1 MSGGFHRHELRIGA
15 DMQHLELVR
24 TAVADAIRVGG
35 FEEAFTNRILIAVDE
50 AVTNIIE
57 HGYDGCDKGQID
69 IICEVEPDTF
79 TISIIDQGE
88 AFDPRTMTDIDI
100 QRHVAQGKAGGL
112 GIFLIRKIMDVV
124 DYHHETGRHNRL
136 TMVKRR

>member
-1 MSGGFHRHELRIGA
+1 MSGFHRHELRIHPDLG
-15 DMQHLELVR
+15 ELAR
-24 TAVADAIRVGG
+24 IRSEVAGAIRVGG
-35 FEEAFTNRILIAVDE
+35 FPEAYINRILIAVDE

-57 HGYDGCDKGQID
+57 HGYEGPVNGVIE
-69 IICEVEPDTF
+69 IVCEVEPETF
-79 TISIIDQGE
+79 TISIIDQG
-88 AFDPRTMTDIDI
+88 ASFDPRSMTDVDI